1 MCPWLCSQVVPG
13 LLISPSVLADAHCP
27 VHSAASML
35 PPHTAI
41 NYTVTKAAMLNS
53 FLFAVVNHGVSEELV
68 AEVFE
73 QNRAFFALPDEQK
86 RLILADNNNRQARVL
101 PHMLQACWE

>member
-1 MCPWLCSQVVPG
+1 MPKNFT
-13 LLISPSVLADAHCP
+13 
-27 VHSAASML
+27 AA
-35 PPHTAI
+35 
-41 NYTVTKAAMLNS
+41 LNS

-86 RLILADNNNRQARVL
+86 RLILADCNNRQALVL
-101 PHMLQACWE
+101 PQMLQAYGDEGRCMPWGRDCGPRVKH